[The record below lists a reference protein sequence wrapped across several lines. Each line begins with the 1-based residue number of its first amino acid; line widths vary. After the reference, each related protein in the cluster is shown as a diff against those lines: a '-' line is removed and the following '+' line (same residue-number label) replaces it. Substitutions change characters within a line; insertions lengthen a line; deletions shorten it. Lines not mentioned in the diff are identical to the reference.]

1 MSNIRIK
8 KPIRFAF
15 LSIIV
20 AISILI
26 IPSNFSYAYVE
37 FDVSSS
43 GSDGYSSDGY
53 SSEDWS
59 ISSSQ
64 SSLQGSYC
72 YAPPNTTIINSCN
85 SGDLSSSENPGLN
98 MYNQ

>member
-1 MSNIRIK
+1 MNNIRIK
-8 KPIRFAF
+8 KPISLTF

-20 AISILI
+20 TISILV

-37 FDVSSS
+37 FDVSVSGS
-43 GSDGYSSDGY
+43 GSDAY
-53 SSEDWS
+53 SSEDRS

-72 YAPPNTTIINSCN
+72 YAPPNATIIDSCN
-85 SGDLSSSENPGLN
+85 SGDMSSSENTGLN
-98 MYNQ
+98 VYN